1 MCRRLRRLSASSLRD
16 GFVPYE
22 NEQRLAELEAM
33 IERANGLPPRQMIA
47 TSISEP

>member
-1 MCRRLRRLSASSLRD
+1 LAGIYRLARWKEFNVRD

-33 IERANGLPPRQMIA
+33 IERADCHHAR
-47 TSISEP
+47 